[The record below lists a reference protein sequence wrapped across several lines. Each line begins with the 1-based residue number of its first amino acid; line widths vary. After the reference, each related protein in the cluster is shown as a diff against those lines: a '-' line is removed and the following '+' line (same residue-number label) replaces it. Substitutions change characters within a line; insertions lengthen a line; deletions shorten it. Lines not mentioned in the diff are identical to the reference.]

1 MADHRTEQSQS
12 EANAENHRAA
22 LTEGSKCYEC
32 LRILAPICL
41 RTACFGFVLLLTG
54 IISLI
59 LFDGGEG
66 RAITAGVG
74 CVVLMFS
81 LILYIIFK
89 VKVAGTDCK
98 APGSRSAN
106 RGLDLAAE
114 DAFWDISDLS
124 AIVAVQNGESPAFHD
139 ETQSVPERRNP
150 LRDQDVGPGGP
161 TAVISQSSLFED
173 EELFNLEIED
183 NFEIPPSYEEA
194 TAASTTIMD
203 RKLRQANNWG
213 DF

>member
-12 EANAENHRAA
+12 DANTENHRAAHA
-22 LTEGSKCYEC
+22 LTEGSKCNEC

-41 RTACFGFVLLLTG
+41 MTACFGFVLLLTG

-59 LFDGGEG
+59 VFDGGEG

-81 LILYIIFK
+81 LILYIIFEI
-89 VKVAGTDCK
+89 KVAGTGCK
-98 APGSRSAN
+98 APDSRSAN

-114 DAFWDISDLS
+114 EAFWDISDL
-124 AIVAVQNGESPAFHD
+124 AIVAAIDEESPAFHD
-139 ETQSVPERRNP
+139 ETQSVPGRRHSP
-150 LRDQDVGPGGP
+150 VRGQDVVPGGP
-161 TAVISQSSLFED
+161 TDVMPQFED
-173 EELFNLEIED
+173 EELFKLEIED

-194 TAASTTIMD
+194 TAGEYYNYGQEAETSE
-203 RKLRQANNWG
+203 
-213 DF
+213 